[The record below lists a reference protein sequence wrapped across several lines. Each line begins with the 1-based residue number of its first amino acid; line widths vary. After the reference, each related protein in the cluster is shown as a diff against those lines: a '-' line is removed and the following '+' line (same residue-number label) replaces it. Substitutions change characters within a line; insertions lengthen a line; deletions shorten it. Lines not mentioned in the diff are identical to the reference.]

1 MFSDLPPN
9 LVGSP
14 PAHSEVRMIK
24 EAEKERR
31 RREEER
37 RRAIEADI
45 RLKALQ
51 TQQLKKN

>member
-14 PAHSEVRMIK
+14 PAHSEVRMIN
-24 EAEKERR
+24 EAEKQRR
-31 RREEER
+31 KRDEER
-37 RRAIEADI
+37 RKAIEADI

-51 TQQLKKN
+51 TQKMKK

>member
-14 PAHSEVRMIK
+14 PPHSEVRMIK

-37 RRAIEADI
+37 RRAIEADL
-45 RLKALQ
+45 RLKNLQ
-51 TQQLKKN
+51 TQQIKK

>member
-14 PAHSEVRMIK
+14 VPHAEVRMIK

-45 RLKALQ
+45 RIKALQ
-51 TQQLKKN
+51 NQQLKK

>member
-24 EAEKERR
+24 EAEQERR
-31 RREEER
+31 RRDEER
-37 RRAIEADI
+37 RKAIEADI

-51 TQQLKKN
+51 TQQIKG